1 MEVTRYSC
9 PACREAIKVADARL
23 RGGQVVTRCPT
34 CFREL
39 RLFKAICPVFP
50 PIEFHKH
57 LGFPKSVLRY
67 LHDILFLKRNHCS
80 MQPKYLFI
88 YEDTYE
94 GCMKLVTRCEKHKDK
109 LSPPALTASLK
120 GKYVDETM
128 D

>member
-1 MEVTRYSC
+1 
-9 PACREAIKVADARL
+9 
-23 RGGQVVTRCPT
+23 
-34 CFREL
+34 
-39 RLFKAICPVFP
+39 
-50 PIEFHKH
+50 
-57 LGFPKSVLRY
+57 
-67 LHDILFLKRNHCS
+67 